1 LEEVVNAV
9 ENEKFFTRTDFDS
22 FITFDYRKS
31 RYPML
36 DYRRVFQD
44 PNTATDEHT
53 KRKWQIYRSAVLS
66 LNFKTLQTASNT
78 QLNFHKQ

>member
-1 LEEVVNAV
+1 LTLEEVVNAV
-9 ENEKFFTRTDFDS
+9 EDEKFFTRTDFDS

-31 RYPML
+31 RNPMI

-66 LNFKTLQTASNT
+66 L
-78 QLNFHKQ
+78 

>member
-1 LEEVVNAV
+1 MTLEEVANAV

-66 LNFKTLQTASNT
+66 SYFVKFFDPLFK
-78 QLNFHKQ
+78 H